1 VVRYRLLA
9 NSKKVAS
16 LEVYNHM
23 EASSIQAVVSL
34 GANSMEQTKESSIL
48 VVVVVAKRSRSAST
62 VNRWVIGRKNA
73 QSLHR
78 LRLGHV
84 GEAMVGIVTS
94 AAINDN

>member
-1 VVRYRLLA
+1 MVRYRSLA

-16 LEVYNHM
+16 SEVNNHM
-23 EASSIQAVVSL
+23 EASSIQAGVSL
-34 GANSMEQTKESSIL
+34 GENSMEQTEASSIL
-48 VVVVVAKRSRSAST
+48 VVVAKRSRSAST

-84 GEAMVGIVTS
+84 GEAMVGMVTS